1 MDPRSRGYRQGV
13 EAGSALHAS
22 LLGRSPP
29 MVVQVCYSRAVR
41 FGAHVS
47 VRGRLPKAVARAVA
61 IGCEC
66 LQIFVGNP
74 RQWRPVSYPP
84 ADLEEFRRARAA
96 CRLDPLVAHTPYLVN
111 LAATGEVYERSVRA
125 LGHALEVVEALEGL
139 GVVTHIGSAR
149 DCGFA
154 EAVRRVAR
162 AVRRGLAATDHAL
175 VLLEGSAGNTLGGTF
190 RELEALVD
198 ALDGDRRVG
207 ICLDTAHLHAT
218 GWDLRT
224 PEGVEA
230 MLGAFHAQ
238 VGLERLRLVHLN
250 DTRVPCGSR
259 RDSHENI
266 GAGRIGLA
274 GFRALVNHPWLD
286 SLCGIIETPGF
297 GEQGPD
303 RRNLEVLK
311 SLRAKAVGEAGR

>member
-1 MDPRSRGYRQGV
+1 
-13 EAGSALHAS
+13 
-22 LLGRSPP
+22 
-29 MVVQVCYSRAVR
+29 VR

-47 VRGRLPKAVARAVA
+47 IRGRLSSAIARAVA

-74 RQWRPVSYPP
+74 RSWRAVPYSPE
-84 ADLEEFRRARAA
+84 DLAEFRRERV
-96 CRLDPLVAHTPYLVN
+96 RSGLDPLVAHAPYLLN
-111 LAATGEVYERSVRA
+111 LAASGEVYERSVRA
-125 LGHALEVVEALEGL
+125 LGHALEVMEALGGI

-162 AVRRGLAATDHAL
+162 AVRRGLAGTDRVL
-175 VLLEGSAGNTLGGTF
+175 VLLEGSAGRTLGGTF
-190 RELEALVD
+190 GELAALLD
-198 ALDGDRRVG
+198 ELDGDERVG
-207 ICLDTAHLHAT
+207 ICLDTAHLYAA
-218 GWDLRT
+218 GWDLQA

-230 MLGAFHAQ
+230 MLGAFQEQ
-238 VGLERLRLVHLN
+238 VGLGRLRLLHLN
-250 DTRVPCGSR
+250 DTQAPRGSL
-259 RDSHENI
+259 RDRHENI

-274 GFRALVNHPWLD
+274 GFRALVSHPRLA

-297 GEQGPD
+297 GDQGPD

-311 SLRAKAVGEAGR
+311 SLRAEGGG